1 MLEEHFHPPEPP
13 LLMKSIIPNSS
24 LQCQLLL
31 SVWYKLGVYMVLE
44 VCDPPSIKHSVIMQR
59 ASSSSLCNADWGRVK
74 CAALFL
80 YLSDL
85 STGGMLEC

>member
-1 MLEEHFHPPEPP
+1 MLEEHFHPPESP
-13 LLMKSIIPNSS
+13 LLMKLIIPSSS

-31 SVWYKLGVYMVLE
+31 SVWHKLGVYMVLE